1 MGSIMERVALSLIIR
16 SNCMKVSGVS
26 TTSTAKGLCSL
37 EEATNTLVNSKTA
50 SLRVTASILSKTA
63 AATRDNSKRVR
74 DTEPVF
80 TNSSPESRNK
90 FNSSKVLSF
99 NERLKTS

>member
-1 MGSIMERVALSLIIR
+1 
-16 SNCMKVSGVS
+16 MKVSGVS

-99 NERLKTS
+99 NEQLKTS